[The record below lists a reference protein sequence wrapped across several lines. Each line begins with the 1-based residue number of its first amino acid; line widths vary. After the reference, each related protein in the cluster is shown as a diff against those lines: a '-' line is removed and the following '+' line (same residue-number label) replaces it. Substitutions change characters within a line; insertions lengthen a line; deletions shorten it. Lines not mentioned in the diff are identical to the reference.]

1 MIDREL
7 KKKNTNNFK
16 SDADLVLDRLR
27 QILEIKFILSENRY
41 ILDSRVYVLFL
52 NLIQVVS
59 LKKNPHTSKGLRFSL
74 TPILE
79 ATSIISRKND
89 S

>member
-7 KKKNTNNFK
+7 KKKTTNNFK

-59 LKKNPHTSKGLRFSL
+59 LKKNPTH
-74 TPILE
+74 I
-79 ATSIISRKND
+79 
-89 S
+89 